1 MTRIAAFPENLGK
14 VGVLMGGVSA
24 ERDISIRTGSG
35 VLAALQSRGVDAH
48 GFDPAQRSLAEL
60 AAQNFKRVFIALHG
74 RFGEDG
80 SIQGALELLG
90 IPYTGSGVMAS
101 ALAMDKIYT
110 KRIWQT
116 QQLPT
121 PKYRVVDATCDLA
134 AVVAEL
140 GLPLMVKAPHE
151 GSSLGLV
158 KVEEAPAIRDAFTLV
173 AEYDDAVLVEQF
185 ITGRELTVAILD
197 SGSGP
202 RALPI
207 VEIVAPKGNYD
218 YEHKYFSNETRYLCP
233 APLDPAIAARIQDLA
248 VRAFVAVGC
257 EGWGRVDL
265 MLRFSHAD
273 TPAGADAA
281 PEPYLLEINTSPGM
295 TDHSLVPMAAK
306 ATGMSYEELALAIL
320 RGASLK
326 IKRAG
331 TSGESGL
338 RPDAVAGGGG
348 G

>member
-1 MTRIAAFPENLGK
+1 
-14 VGVLMGGVSA
+14 
-24 ERDISIRTGSG
+24 
-35 VLAALQSRGVDAH
+35 
-48 GFDPAQRSLAEL
+48 
-60 AAQNFKRVFIALHG
+60 
-74 RFGEDG
+74 
-80 SIQGALELLG
+80 
-90 IPYTGSGVMAS
+90 
-101 ALAMDKIYT
+101 
-110 KRIWQT
+110 
-116 QQLPT
+116 
-121 PKYRVVDATCDLA
+121 
-134 AVVAEL
+134 
-140 GLPLMVKAPHE
+140 
-151 GSSLGLV
+151 
-158 KVEEAPAIRDAFTLV
+158 
-173 AEYDDAVLVEQF
+173 
-185 ITGRELTVAILD
+185 
-197 SGSGP
+197 
-202 RALPI
+202 